1 VEANLRGDRK
11 LYLEHRVQD
20 RRQLDAMETRRVL
33 RHIAYLWGYPV
44 ELSEIDEETGET
56 IAVHHP
62 HD

>member
-1 VEANLRGDRK
+1 
-11 LYLEHRVQD
+11 
-20 RRQLDAMETRRVL
+20 METRRVL